1 MTKQQETLILENIVE
16 LLELP
21 DTAYKKAK
29 ERYEDL
35 GEWFGREESI
45 FKDNDVHVFPQ
56 GSFRLGTAIRPL
68 NMNEEYD
75 LDLACNIR
83 DGILKSTHS
92 QKDLKELVGKE
103 LESYRN
109 ARGIKSKK
117 DEKRRCWRLEYQD
130 SLSFHMDV
138 VPCIPLDESISNLIY
153 EDIIYGNYVSDENL
167 SRKISSKS
175 VSITDIDKDN
185 YSKIDSDWHISNP
198 EGYALWFEAMMQKN
212 QATRLLMEKAQV
224 DKLPSFNQKTILQ
237 RAVQLLKRHRDN
249 MFQDNDDSKPISV
262 IITTLAGRAYNGE
275 DDLSDALKNILDNM
289 DKYIKPSGKRVPNPT
304 HPKEDFAD
312 KWDDKSYAHL
322 KLEENFYLWLKSARR
337 DFASITG
344 SDDGGFDSDLISEK
358 MSLSLNSIEKIGTVL
373 GIAASSGFSSNYHIK
388 KEDTAS
394 PWRKS

>member
-35 GEWFGREESI
+35 GEWFGRDESL

-68 NMNEEYD
+68 NNNEEYD

-83 DGILKSTHS
+83 DGISKSTHS

-153 EDIIYGNYVSDENL
+153 EDIIYGNYVADENL
-167 SRKISSKS
+167 SKKISSKS
-175 VSITDIDKDN
+175 VSITDTDKEN
-185 YSKIDSDWHISNP
+185 YPKIDSDWYISNP

-212 QATRLLMEKAQV
+212 QAIRLLMEKAQV

-249 MFQDNDDSKPISV
+249 MFKDNDDSKPISV

-275 DDLSDALKNILDNM
+275 ENLADALKNILDKM
-289 DKYIKPSGKRVPNPT
+289 DKYINKKGRKVPNPT
-304 HPKEDFAD
+304 HPEEDFAD
-312 KWDDKSYAHL
+312 KWDDASYTHL

-337 DFASITG
+337 DFASMTG
-344 SDDGGFDSDLISEK
+344 SDNSGFDSDLISEK
-358 MSLSLNSIEKIGTVL
+358 MNLSLNSINKIGTML
-373 GIAASSGFSSNYHIK
+373 GLAASSAFSSNYHIK

>member
-35 GEWFGREESI
+35 GEWFGRDESL

-68 NMNEEYD
+68 NNNEEYD

-83 DGILKSTHS
+83 DGISKSTHS

-153 EDIIYGNYVSDENL
+153 EDIYGHYVSDENL

-175 VSITDIDKDN
+175 VSITDTDKEN
-185 YSKIDSDWHISNP
+185 YSKIDSDWNISNP

-212 QATRLLMEKAQV
+212 QVTRLLMEKAQV

-237 RAVQLLKRHRDN
+237 RSVQLLKRHRDN
-249 MFQDNDDSKPISV
+249 MFKDNDDSKPISA
-262 IITTLAGRAYNGE
+262 IITTLAGLAYNGE
-275 DDLSDALKNILDNM
+275 EKLADALRNILDNM
-289 DKYIKPSGKRVPNPT
+289 DKCIKKSGKKVPNPT
-304 HPKEDFAD
+304 HPEEDFAD
-312 KWDDKSYAHL
+312 KWDDLSYAHL

-337 DFASITG
+337 DFASMTG
-344 SDDGGFDSDLISEK
+344 SDNGGFDSDLISEK
-358 MSLSLNSIEKIGTVL
+358 MNLSLSSVEKIGTML
-373 GIAASSGFSSNYHIK
+373 GLAASSAFSSNYHIK

>member
-35 GEWFGREESI
+35 GEWFGRDESL

-68 NMNEEYD
+68 NNNEEYD

-83 DGILKSTHS
+83 DGISKSTHS

-153 EDIIYGNYVSDENL
+153 EDIYGNYVSDENL

-175 VSITDIDKDN
+175 VSITDTDKEN
-185 YSKIDSDWHISNP
+185 YSKIDSDWNISNP

-249 MFQDNDDSKPISV
+249 MFKDNDDSKPISV

-275 DDLSDALKNILDNM
+275 ENLADALKNILDKM
-289 DKYIKPSGKRVPNPT
+289 DKYINKSGKKVPNPT
-304 HPKEDFAD
+304 HPEEDFAD
-312 KWDDKSYAHL
+312 KWDDPSYTHL

-337 DFASITG
+337 DFASMTG
-344 SDDGGFDSDLISEK
+344 SDNGGFDSDLISEK
-358 MSLSLNSIEKIGTVL
+358 MSLSLNSIDKIGTML
-373 GIAASSGFSSNYHIK
+373 GLAASSAFSSNYHIK

>member
-35 GEWFGREESI
+35 GEWFGRDESL

-68 NMNEEYD
+68 NNNEEYD

-83 DGILKSTHS
+83 DGISKSTHS

-109 ARGIKSKK
+109 TRGIKSKK

-130 SLSFHMDV
+130 SLSFHIDV

-153 EDIIYGNYVSDENL
+153 KDIYGNYVSDENL

-175 VSITDIDKDN
+175 VSITDTDKKN
-185 YSKIDSDWHISNP
+185 YPKIDSDWNISNP

-249 MFQDNDDSKPISV
+249 MFKDNDDSKPISV

-275 DDLSDALKNILDNM
+275 ENLVDALKNILDNM
-289 DKYIKPSGKRVPNPT
+289 DKYINKSGKKVPNPT
-304 HPKEDFAD
+304 HPEEDFAD
-312 KWDDKSYAHL
+312 KWDDASYTHL

-337 DFASITG
+337 DFASMTG
-344 SDDGGFDSDLISEK
+344 SDNGGFDSDLISEK
-358 MSLSLNSIEKIGTVL
+358 MSLSLNSIDKIGTML
-373 GIAASSGFSSNYHIK
+373 GLAASSAFSNNYHIK

>member
-35 GEWFGREESI
+35 GEWFGRDESL

-68 NMNEEYD
+68 NNNEEYD

-83 DGILKSTHS
+83 DGISKSTHS

-153 EDIIYGNYVSDENL
+153 EDIYGNYVSDENL

-175 VSITDIDKDN
+175 VSITDTDKEN
-185 YSKIDSDWHISNP
+185 YSKIDSDWNISNP

-249 MFQDNDDSKPISV
+249 MFKDNDDSKPISV

-275 DDLSDALKNILDNM
+275 ENLADALKNILDKM
-289 DKYIKPSGKRVPNPT
+289 DKYINKSGKKVPNPT
-304 HPKEDFAD
+304 HPEEDFAD
-312 KWDDKSYAHL
+312 KWDDPSYTHL

-337 DFASITG
+337 DFASMTG
-344 SDDGGFDSDLISEK
+344 SDNGGFDSDLISEK
-358 MSLSLNSIEKIGTVL
+358 MSLSLNSIDKIGTIL
-373 GIAASSGFSSNYHIK
+373 GLAASSAFSSNYHIK

>member
-35 GEWFGREESI
+35 GEWFGRDESL

-68 NMNEEYD
+68 NNNEEYD

-83 DGILKSTHS
+83 DGISKSTHT

-153 EDIIYGNYVSDENL
+153 EDIYGNYVSDENL
-167 SRKISSKS
+167 SRKISNKS
-175 VSITDIDKDN
+175 VSITDTDKEN
-185 YSKIDSDWHISNP
+185 YPKIDSDWNISNP

-249 MFQDNDDSKPISV
+249 MFKNNDDSKPISV

-275 DDLSDALKNILDNM
+275 ENLADALKNILDNM
-289 DKYIKPSGKRVPNPT
+289 DKYINKSGKKVPNPT
-304 HPKEDFAD
+304 HPEEDFAD
-312 KWDDKSYAHL
+312 KWDDSSYAHL

-337 DFASITG
+337 DFASMIG

-358 MSLSLNSIEKIGTVL
+358 MSLSSNSVEKIGAML
-373 GIAASSGFSSNYHIK
+373 GLTASSAFSSNYNIK

>member
-35 GEWFGREESI
+35 GEWFGRDESL
-45 FKDNDVHVFPQ
+45 FKDNDVHVSPQ

-68 NMNEEYD
+68 NNNEEYD
-75 LDLACNIR
+75 LDLACSIR
-83 DGILKSTHS
+83 DGISKSTHS

-153 EDIIYGNYVSDENL
+153 EDIYGNYVSDENL

-175 VSITDIDKDN
+175 VSITDTDKKN
-185 YSKIDSDWHISNP
+185 YPKIDSDWNISNP

-212 QATRLLMEKAQV
+212 QATRLLMEKAQI

-249 MFQDNDDSKPISV
+249 MFKDNDDSKPISV
-262 IITTLAGRAYNGE
+262 IITTLAGRAYKGE
-275 DDLSDALKNILDNM
+275 ENLADALKNILDNM
-289 DKYIKPSGKRVPNPT
+289 DKYINKSGKKVPNPT

-312 KWDDKSYAHL
+312 KWDDTSYAHL
-322 KLEENFYLWLKSARR
+322 KLEENFYLWLRSARR
-337 DFASITG
+337 DFASMSG
-344 SDDGGFDSDLISEK
+344 SDDSGFDSDLISEK
-358 MSLSLNSIEKIGTVL
+358 MSLSLNSIDKIGTML
-373 GIAASSGFSSNYHIK
+373 GLATSSAFSSNYHIK

>member
-1 MTKQQETLILENIVE
+1 MTKQQKTLILENIVE

-21 DTAYKKAK
+21 DSAYKKAK

-35 GEWFGREESI
+35 GEWFGREESL
-45 FKDNDVHVFPQ
+45 FKYNNVHVFPQ

-68 NMNEEYD
+68 NNNEEYD
-75 LDLACNIR
+75 LDLACNIK
-83 DGILKSTHS
+83 DGISKSTHT

-117 DEKRRCWRLEYQD
+117 DEKRRCWRLNYQD
-130 SLSFHMDV
+130 SLSFHMDI

-153 EDIIYGNYVSDENL
+153 EDIYRNYVADENL
-167 SRKISSKS
+167 SRQISSKS
-175 VSITDIDKDN
+175 VSITDTDKEN
-185 YSKIDSDWHISNP
+185 YPKIDSDWHISNP

-212 QATRLLMEKAQV
+212 KATQLLMEKAEV

-249 MFQDNDDSKPISV
+249 MFKENDDSKPISV
-262 IITTLAGRAYNGE
+262 ILTTLAAQAYNGE
-275 DDLSDALKNILDNM
+275 ENLADALKNILDNM
-289 DKYIKPSGKRVPNPT
+289 DKYINSSGKRVPNPT
-304 HPKEDFAD
+304 HPEEDFAD

-322 KLEENFYLWLKSARR
+322 KLEENFHLWFKSAQR
-337 DFASITG
+337 DFTSITG
-344 SDDGGFDSDLISEK
+344 NGDGGFDSDLISEK
-358 MSLSLNSIEKIGTVL
+358 MNLSLSSVEKIGTVL
-373 GIAASSGFSSNYHIK
+373 GLAAGSGLSSTYHIK

>member
-21 DTAYKKAK
+21 DTAYEKAK

-35 GEWFGREESI
+35 GEWFGRDESL
-45 FKDNDVHVFPQ
+45 FKDNEVHIFPQ

-68 NMNEEYD
+68 NNNEEYD

-83 DGILKSTHS
+83 AGILKSTHS

-117 DEKRRCWRLEYQD
+117 EEKRRCWRLEYQD

-138 VPCIPLDESISNLIY
+138 VPCIPLDESNWIY
-153 EDIIYGNYVSDENL
+153 EDTIDGNYVADENL

-185 YSKIDSDWHISNP
+185 YSKIDSRWHISNP
-198 EGYALWFEAMMQKN
+198 EGYALWFEAMIQKN
-212 QATRLLMEKAQV
+212 QAPRLLIEKAQV
-224 DKLPSFNQKTILQ
+224 DRIPAFNQKTILQ

-275 DDLSDALKNILDNM
+275 ENLADALKNILHNM
-289 DKYIKPSGKRVPNPT
+289 DKYINKSGKRVQNPT
-304 HPKEDFAD
+304 YPKEDFAD
-312 KWDDKSYAHL
+312 KWDDISYAHL

-337 DFASITG
+337 DFASMAG
-344 SDDGGFDSDLISEK
+344 SDGGGFDSDLISDK
-358 MSLSLNSIEKIGTVL
+358 MSLSLNSIDKIGTML
-373 GIAASSGFSSNYHIK
+373 GLTASSAFSSNYHIK

>member
-35 GEWFGREESI
+35 GEWFGRDESL

-68 NMNEEYD
+68 NNNEEYD

-83 DGILKSTHS
+83 DGISKSTHS

-153 EDIIYGNYVSDENL
+153 EDIYGHYVSDENL

-175 VSITDIDKDN
+175 VSITDTDKEN
-185 YSKIDSDWHISNP
+185 YSKIDSDWNISNP

-212 QATRLLMEKAQV
+212 QVTRLLMEKAQV

-237 RAVQLLKRHRDN
+237 RSVQLLKRHRDN
-249 MFQDNDDSKPISV
+249 MFKDNDDSKPISA
-262 IITTLAGRAYNGE
+262 IITTLAGLAYNGE
-275 DDLSDALKNILDNM
+275 ENLADALRNILDNM
-289 DKYIKPSGKRVPNPT
+289 DKCIKKSGKKVPNPT
-304 HPKEDFAD
+304 HPEEDFAD
-312 KWDDKSYAHL
+312 KWDDLSYAHL

-337 DFASITG
+337 DFASMTG
-344 SDDGGFDSDLISEK
+344 SDNGGFDSDLISEK
-358 MSLSLNSIEKIGTVL
+358 MNLSLSSVEKIGTML
-373 GIAASSGFSSNYHIK
+373 GLAASSAFSSNYHIK

>member
-35 GEWFGREESI
+35 GEWFGRDESL

-68 NMNEEYD
+68 NNNEEYD

-83 DGILKSTHS
+83 DGISKSTHT

-103 LESYRN
+103 LEFYRN

-138 VPCIPLDESISNLIY
+138 VPCIPLDESMSNLIY
-153 EDIIYGNYVSDENL
+153 EDIYGHYVSDENL
-167 SRKISSKS
+167 SRKISIKS
-175 VSITDIDKDN
+175 VSITDTDKEN
-185 YSKIDSDWHISNP
+185 YPKIDSDWYISNP

-249 MFQDNDDSKPISV
+249 MFKDNDDSKPISV

-275 DDLSDALKNILDNM
+275 ENLADALKNILDNM
-289 DKYIKPSGKRVPNPT
+289 DKYINKSGKKVPNPT
-304 HPKEDFAD
+304 HPEEDFAD
-312 KWDDKSYAHL
+312 KWDDASYVHL

-337 DFASITG
+337 DFTSMTG
-344 SDDGGFDSDLISEK
+344 SDNGGFDSDLISEK
-358 MSLSLNSIEKIGTVL
+358 MNLSLSSVEKIGTML
-373 GIAASSGFSSNYHIK
+373 GLAASSAFSSNYYIK